1 MNTYKVLTKIYE
13 TWGEINR
20 ISPLPSADDLR
31 FDALHGRISISNKQ
45 IKWLEKFQRVWA
57 VAEDHEHKMSQT
69 EEEKCMELWHDY
81 MEWDKRGFSEFFLHE
96 FGITI
101 HDCIT
106 YKQLKLL
113 CELLIPHAKTY
124 YHPDGVPQNIK
135 RW

>member
-1 MNTYKVLTKIYE
+1 MDTYKVLTKIYE

>member
-20 ISPLPSADDLR
+20 ISPLPSADDLM
-31 FDALHGRISISNKQ
+31 FDAQHGRTSISNKQ

-57 VAEDHEHKMSQT
+57 VSEDHEHKMSQT

>member
-31 FDALHGRISISNKQ
+31 FDALHGRTSISNKQ

-124 YHPDGVPQNIK
+124 SHPDGVPQNIK

>member
-31 FDALHGRISISNKQ
+31 FDALHGRTSISNKQ

-57 VAEDHEHKMSQT
+57 GAEDHEHKMSKT

-124 YHPDGVPQNIK
+124 YNPNGIPKNIK

>member
-31 FDALHGRISISNKQ
+31 FDALHGRTSISNKQ

-69 EEEKCMELWHDY
+69 EEDKCMELWHDY
-81 MEWDKRGFSEFFLHE
+81 MEWDKRGFQEFFIEE
-96 FGITI
+96 FGFSIN
-101 HDCIT
+101 DDIT

-113 CELLIPHAKTY
+113 CEVLIPHAKTY
-124 YHPDGVPQNIK
+124 YHPK
-135 RW
+135 RSK

>member
-1 MNTYKVLTKIYE
+1 MNKSWMNEYDTELGLYKYKGKLV
-13 TWGEINR
+13 
-20 ISPLPSADDLR
+20 IS
-31 FDALHGRISISNKQ
+31 K
-45 IKWLEKFQRVWA
+45 
-57 VAEDHEHKMSQT
+57 T

-113 CELLIPHAKTY
+113 CEVLIPHAKTY
-124 YHPDGVPQNIK
+124 YHPRRK
-135 RW
+135 